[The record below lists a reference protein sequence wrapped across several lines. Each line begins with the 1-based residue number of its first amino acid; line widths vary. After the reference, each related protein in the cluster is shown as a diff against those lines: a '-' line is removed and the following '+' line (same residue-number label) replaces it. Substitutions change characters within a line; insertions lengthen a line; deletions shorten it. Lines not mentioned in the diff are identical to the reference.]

1 MIIYSIYQIFLVFV
15 FVSLSTILSKK
26 YQYNL
31 DWDFFDNFFVGLRL
45 ANTAG
50 SDYVSE
56 VGWDFFAGNII
67 PSQILKV
74 FFLH

>member
-1 MIIYSIYQIFLVFV
+1 MILYITHQIFLVSV
-15 FVSLSTILSKK
+15 FVSLSTTLSKK

-31 DWDFFDNFFVGLRL
+31 DWDSFASFFVGLRL
-45 ANTAG
+45 TNTAG

-56 VGWDFFAGNII
+56 VALDFFVGNII